1 MADKPINPHPDKP
14 QDRYKGVTIMKNY
27 VPAFMALLATI
38 LLPIAVQAAGTEIT
52 WYGHSA
58 FKVTTPSGK
67 IVLIDPWLTNPANP
81 KGKEIL
87 ANLDKAD
94 QILLTHAH
102 GDHIGNSIEIAKK
115 TGAKL
120 VASNDLMKAMVKYA
134 DFPAKQADFS
144 GTGNFGGTVTLL
156 GGEVKVT
163 FTHAV
168 HSSALEYEEK
178 TGIPKSLAYA
188 GNPGGFIIT
197 VAGGPT
203 IYHTGDTD
211 LFGDMK
217 FIGDLAP
224 VDIMM
229 TCIGDKFTMG
239 PDRAAMAVDL
249 VNPKMVIPMH
259 FGTFAALTGTPE
271 TFEQSLKKRGSKT
284 IYKRMQVNEAFTWKK
299 P

>member
-1 MADKPINPHPDKP
+1 MRKLT
-14 QDRYKGVTIMKNY
+14 V
-27 VPAFMALLATI
+27 ALLAFTV
-38 LLPIAVQAAGTEIT
+38 LALSPLTVLAAGSTGIT

-67 IVLIDPWLTNPANP
+67 VLLIDPWLANPANP
-81 KGKEIL
+81 RGKELL
-87 ANLDKAD
+87 ASLDKAD

-102 GDHIGNSIEIAKK
+102 GDHIGNTVEIAQK

-120 VASNDLMKAMVKYA
+120 VATFDLMKALVKYGG
-134 DFPAKQADFS
+134 FPETQADFS

-163 FTHAV
+163 FVHAV
-168 HSSALEYEEK
+168 HSSGLEYDDK
-178 TGIPKSLAYA
+178 LGVPKGIAYA
-188 GNPGGFIIT
+188 GNPGGFLISI
-197 VAGGPT
+197 ANGPT

-217 FIGDLAP
+217 FIGQIAP
-224 VDIMM
+224 VDVMM
-229 TCIGDKFTMG
+229 ACIGDKFTMG
-239 PDRAAMAVDL
+239 PEGAAAAVEL

-259 FGTFAALTGTPE
+259 FGTFAPLTGTPE
-271 TFEQSLKKRGSKT
+271 AFAQALKKRNVT
-284 IYKRMQVNEAFTWKK
+284 TVLKRMQVNETLSWQK

>member
-1 MADKPINPHPDKP
+1 
-14 QDRYKGVTIMKNY
+14 MKKLT
-27 VPAFMALLATI
+27 VVVLALAVVALSPLAV
-38 LLPIAVQAAGTEIT
+38 LAAASTGIT

-58 FKVTTPSGK
+58 FKVTTPTGK
-67 IVLIDPWLTNPANP
+67 ILLIDPWLANPANP

-87 ANLDKAD
+87 ASLDKAD

-102 GDHIGNSIEIAKK
+102 GDHIGNTVEIAKK

-120 VASNDLMKAMVKYA
+120 VASNDLMKAMVTYGG
-134 DFPAKQADFS
+134 FPEKQADFA

-163 FTHAV
+163 FVHAL
-168 HSSALEYEEK
+168 HSSALEYDDK
-178 TGIPKSLAYA
+178 SGLPKSLAYA
-188 GNPGGFIIT
+188 GNPGGFVIAIT
-197 VAGGPT
+197 NGPT

-217 FIGDLAP
+217 LIGDLSQ

-229 TCIGDKFTMG
+229 ACIGDKFTMG
-239 PDRAAMAVDL
+239 PERAAVAVEL
-249 VNPKMVIPMH
+249 VKPKMVIPMH

-271 TFEQSLKKRGSKT
+271 AFAAELKKRKVKAVF
-284 IYKRMQVNEAFTWKK
+284 KRMQVNETFSWK

>member
-1 MADKPINPHPDKP
+1 MRKLT
-14 QDRYKGVTIMKNY
+14 V
-27 VPAFMALLATI
+27 ALLAFTV
-38 LLPIAVQAAGTEIT
+38 LALSPLTVLAAGSTGIT

-67 IVLIDPWLTNPANP
+67 VLLIDPWLANPANP
-81 KGKEIL
+81 RGKDLL
-87 ANLDKAD
+87 ASLDKAD
-94 QILLTHAH
+94 QILVTHAH
-102 GDHIGNSIEIAKK
+102 GDHIGNAVEIAQK

-120 VASNDLMKAMVKYA
+120 VASNDLMKAMVKYGG
-134 DFPAKQADFS
+134 FPATQADFS

-163 FTHAV
+163 FVHAV
-168 HSSALEYEEK
+168 HSSGLEYDDK
-178 TGIPKSLAYA
+178 MGLPKSLAYA
-188 GNPGGFIIT
+188 GNPGGFVIAIT
-197 VAGGPT
+197 GGPT

-217 FIGDLAP
+217 LIGD
-224 VDIMM
+224 VSKIDVMM
-229 TCIGDKFTMG
+229 ACIGDKFTMG
-239 PDRAAMAVDL
+239 PDRAAAAVEL

-271 TFEQSLKKRGSKT
+271 AFEQALKKRNLAT
-284 IYKRMQVNEAFTWKK
+284 VYKRMQVNETLSWQK

>member
-1 MADKPINPHPDKP
+1 
-14 QDRYKGVTIMKNY
+14 MKKLTLSL
-27 VPAFMALLATI
+27 MAL
-38 LLPIAVQAAGTEIT
+38 AVLVLSTMTASAAGSTDIT

-67 IVLIDPWLTNPANP
+67 VLLIDPWLSNPANP
-81 KGKEIL
+81 RGKELL
-87 ANLDKAD
+87 ASLDKAD

-102 GDHIGNSIEIAKK
+102 GDHIGNTVEIAKK

-134 DFPAKQADFS
+134 DFPAKQADFA

-163 FTHAV
+163 FVHAL
-168 HSSALEYEEK
+168 HSSALEYDDK
-178 TGIPKSLAYA
+178 SGLPKSLAYA
-188 GNPGGFIIT
+188 GNPGGFIIAIT
-197 VAGGPT
+197 GGPT

-217 FIGDLAP
+217 LIGDISK
-224 VDIMM
+224 VDVMM
-229 TCIGDKFTMG
+229 ACIGDKFTMG
-239 PDRAAMAVDL
+239 PERAALAVEM
-249 VNPKMVIPMH
+249 VNPKIVIPMH

-271 TFEQSLKKRGSKT
+271 AFEQELKKRNLKT
-284 IYKRMQVNEAFTWKK
+284 VFKRMQVNETFNWK
-299 P
+299 